1 MNNINIFENI
11 DFQNMGNWVYSI
23 LFNQG
28 INLQISSGEKL
39 DYEIEVKLHQNKE
52 YGFYIINSKNEKLNL
67 FTVVFN
73 RIKNGYDGDL
83 GAIFYGELNEN
94 GIHENHIVTQKDSF
108 LLDLKMIIE
117 SENVRQSIY
126 FHCE

>member
-28 INLQISSGEKL
+28 INLQISSGGKL

-73 RIKNGYDGDL
+73 RIKNGYDGDV
-83 GAIFYGELNEN
+83 GAIFYGDLNEN
-94 GIHENHIVTQKDSF
+94 DIHTNHIVTQKDSF

-117 SENVRQSIY
+117 SENVRQSIF